1 MVLVCVASDRH
12 SRAYVYVY
20 VRSQNGRSVPV
31 ASKPLPVL
39 QAVPVRLPMILRGT
53 DEAKLAEM
61 CLRGKLV
68 LAQRV
73 WSVTNAV
80 PLVGDLAPMDLDED
94 ADEEEAA
101 AHEQMLLRKEEAKID
116 KCLLQLINVRTLQH
130 MMHGRHCGPRL
141 TCVAC
146 CWADGM
152 PQRSIGT
159 RVGPVIP
166 PEPHEVL
173 HHRREDCAAYP
184 ALHAGPANPRSVGR
198 PTGGCPSCTAG

>member
-1 MVLVCVASDRH
+1 M
-12 SRAYVYVY
+12 YVY
-20 VRSQNGRSVPV
+20 VRPQNGRSVPV

-116 KCLLQLINVRTLQH
+116 KCLLQLINVCTLQRDAQQALWSPAH
-130 MMHGRHCGPRL
+130 VCGVCGLLLGRRHAETIDWHARW
-141 TCVAC
+141 TCH
-146 CWADGM
+146 
-152 PQRSIGT
+152 
-159 RVGPVIP
+159 PV
-166 PEPHEVL
+166 
-173 HHRREDCAAYP
+173 
-184 ALHAGPANPRSVGR
+184 
-198 PTGGCPSCTAG
+198 

>member
-1 MVLVCVASDRH
+1 M
-12 SRAYVYVY
+12 YVY
-20 VRSQNGRSVPV
+20 VRPQNGRSVPV

-116 KCLLQLINVRTLQH
+116 KCLLQLINVCTLQ
-130 MMHGRHCGPRL
+130 RDAQQALWSRL
-141 TCVAC
+141 TCVACVAC

-152 PQRSIGT
+152 PKRAIGT
-159 RVGPVIP
+159 RVGPVFP

-173 HHRREDCAAYP
+173 HHRRQDCAAYP
-184 ALHAGPANPRSVGR
+184 ALHAGPANPRPVGR
-198 PTGGCPSCTAG
+198 PTGGCPSCAAG